1 MGKKK
6 KRRKLR
12 KQQAARKAR
21 ITEIAIDILAAI
33 FSGLVTA
40 VLLKLLEL

>member
-1 MGKKK
+1 MGRKK

-21 ITEIAIDILAAI
+21 MTEVAIDILTAI
-33 FSGLVTA
+33 LSGLVTA
-40 VLLKLLEL
+40 VLMKLLKL

>member
-1 MGKKK
+1 MGDKR

-21 ITEIAIDILAAI
+21 IREITIDILTAI

-40 VLLKLLEL
+40 VLMKLLKL